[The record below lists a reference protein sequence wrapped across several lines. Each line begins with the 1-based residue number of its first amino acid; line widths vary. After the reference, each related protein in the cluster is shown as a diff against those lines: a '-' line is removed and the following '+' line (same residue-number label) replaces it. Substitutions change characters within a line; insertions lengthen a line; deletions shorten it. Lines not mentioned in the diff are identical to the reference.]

1 MSGKPFTAYF
11 LRAVAVAVA
20 TSLAV
25 ASAPLSAAEFTYN
38 EKTNQDIARR
48 LDMPVYFAVPA
59 SARLKLPKTFNT
71 TDRLIDFKHPDAKGA
86 SGDVGLRLI
95 VAKRSGFGQRMAKSG
110 LIQTGDIILTF
121 RPEWGGGGAYPNIQ
135 MGISHTGLAYVK
147 DGAVHQLDIP
157 LNSEYLGSNYRGN
170 FDSEHYRTLK
180 FMHIIRPRD
189 LTDAQKATLVAWA
202 TRFTTNARKVYPS
215 QISFNDDYNAP
226 KYDSDKPLDFVKHL
240 AQIGLGQN
248 PPGET
253 SMFCSEF
260 VWSLLALRNC
270 DPAKTADAFKGNGIP
285 SCVKPA
291 MTPMRATGNYV
302 TLRTRGSGAGLSE
315 GPLLV
320 VQALDLPT
328 AKRDPLVSSIFEEDP
343 KILAKM
349 SEGHRTVA
357 KTMQPRFAPLQ
368 QYYKGAAAGGWRRAP
383 AYVASA
389 AFRSA
394 IPDNYS
400 PTSYLINTL
409 LPSTNRTRT
418 MDYVA
423 TVMFE

>member
-1 MSGKPFTAYF
+1 MSAKPFNAIF
-11 LRAVAVAVA
+11 LRATAAA
-20 TSLAV
+20 AAAGLAIT
-25 ASAPLSAAEFTYN
+25 AAPLGAAEFTFS
-38 EKTNQDIARR
+38 EKTNESYAKR

-59 SARLKLPKTFNT
+59 SARAKLPKSFNT
-71 TDRLIDFKHPDAKGA
+71 TDRLVEFKHPDAKGA

-95 VAKRSGFGQRMAKSG
+95 VAKRAGFGQRMAKSG

-147 DGAVHQLDIP
+147 DGAVRQLDIP
-157 LNSEYLGSNYRGN
+157 LNAEYLGGNYAGN

-180 FMHIIRPRD
+180 FMHVIRPRG
-189 LTDAQKATLVAWA
+189 LTEAQKATLVAWA
-202 TRFTTNARKVYPS
+202 TRLNASARKIYPG

-226 KYDSDKPLDFVKHL
+226 KYQSGKPLGFVKHL
-240 AQIGLGQN
+240 AQLGLGQN
-248 PPGET
+248 PPGKT
-253 SMFCSEF
+253 SMYCSEF
-260 VWSLLALRNC
+260 VWSVLALRNC
-270 DPAKTADAFKGNGIP
+270 DPAKTADAFKGSGIP

-291 MTPMRATGNYV
+291 MTPMDATGNYV
-302 TLRTRGSGAGLSE
+302 TLRTPNSAAGLSE

-320 VQALDLPT
+320 VQALNLSEEQ
-328 AKRDPLVSSIFEEDP
+328 RNPLVESIFEEDP
-343 KILAKM
+343 KILARM

-394 IPDNYS
+394 VPDNYS
-400 PTSYLINTL
+400 PTSFLINTL
-409 LPSTNRTRT
+409 LPGTNSTRT